1 MMEIIKTPAE
11 LETALEASQEKPIV
25 IFKHS
30 ASCPFS
36 AMAQF
41 EVANAKHDLD
51 IYALVVQYV
60 PELSKSVAEELDVE
74 HQSPQA
80 IIVHKRAAKGHF
92 WRSEIKEI
100 KLKQV
105 IEELK
110 SK

>member
-1 MMEIIKTPAE
+1 MEIIKTSEE
-11 LETALEASQEKPIV
+11 LSAALQASQEKPIV

-51 IYALVVQYV
+51 IYGLVVQYV
-60 PELSKSVAEELDVE
+60 PELSREVAEKLEVE

-80 IIVHKRAAKGHF
+80 IIVHKGKAKGHF
-92 WRSEIKEI
+92 WRSAIKEM
-100 KLKQV
+100 KLKRE
-105 IEELK
+105 IESLG
-110 SK
+110 

>member
-1 MMEIIKTPAE
+1 MMEIMKSPAE

-51 IYALVVQYV
+51 IYGLVVQYV
-60 PELSKSVAEELDVE
+60 PDLSKEVAEKLAVE

-80 IIVHKRAAKGHF
+80 IIVFKGEAKGHF
-92 WRSEIKEI
+92 WRSEIKEM
-100 KLKQV
+100 KLKNE
-105 IEELK
+105 IAGLK
-110 SK
+110 